1 MVSGVEIGRD
11 GRPTGVRYF
20 HDGFEHFQR
29 ARRVLAGY
37 AIETP
42 RLLLNSACS
51 LFPDSPCNDF
61 DQVRPLRDGPGSS
74 PSTTSLF
81 VELIS
86 RPAARARM

>member
-51 LFPDSPCNDF
+51 LFPDSLCNDF
-61 DQVRPLRDGPGSS
+61 DQVGRYVMVQGAPHRRRASS
-74 PSTTSLF
+74 
-81 VELIS
+81 
-86 RPAARARM
+86 